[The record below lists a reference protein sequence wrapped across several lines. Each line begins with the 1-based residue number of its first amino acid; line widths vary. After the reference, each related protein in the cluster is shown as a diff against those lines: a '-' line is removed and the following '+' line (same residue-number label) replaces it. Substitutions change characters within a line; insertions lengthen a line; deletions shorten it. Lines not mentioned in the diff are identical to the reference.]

1 MILDQ
6 RHLQMVSNHPVHIFG
21 RNGEESP
28 TAFIPFC
35 SFGDDM
41 EAMGT
46 KANGYDDYICS
57 SFEPVVR
64 NDQLCYEVDLEKY
77 KDKDNIEKQ
86 LDSGLVLILDYN
98 EDRQIIDVKKSA
110 KENRETAS
118 IYVETISTIRKLNI
132 FTKLST

>member
-1 MILDQ
+1 
-6 RHLQMVSNHPVHIFG
+6 
-21 RNGEESP
+21 
-28 TAFIPFC
+28 
-35 SFGDDM
+35 M
-41 EAMGT
+41 EIMGT